1 MYRSRTLALSAALLL
16 TAIAA
21 MPPPVQEPGV
31 PGPGPAAPPISPMPA
46 STPAP
51 APSATPTPD
60 PAMLARAKTWF
71 TQLQAGK
78 IDRSQLALG
87 LSITDDQVQKVAAQI
102 RGLGAP
108 VSFVQQQAM
117 SQGGVNY
124 AMYLLTFGN
133 ATKLDF
139 AFAVNSAGQVA
150 GLRIMPVP

>member
-1 MYRSRTLALSAALLL
+1 
-16 TAIAA
+16 
-21 MPPPVQEPGV
+21 
-31 PGPGPAAPPISPMPA
+31 
-46 STPAP
+46 
-51 APSATPTPD
+51 ATPTPD
-60 PAMLARAKTWF
+60 AAMLARAKTLF

-78 IDRSQLALG
+78 IDRSQLAPG